1 MEHKL
6 DSKNNNTEEKRYTEK
21 LKKIGLPSVVI
32 LGISALTGAGIYSL
46 LGHATEIAG
55 PAVIMSLLIGAIFAF
70 IVSSF
75 YSELVSVKPL
85 NGGGFIFI
93 KEAFGQKGLYLGWLT
108 WLANMAYGALVAHTT
123 ASFLVILFGID
134 PVFIQPIAIGFIIL
148 MAGINIGGSKFLSRV
163 QIPLTFALLISLI
176 IGSIYLLVNPDL
188 SISWSLDYFFHEGI
202 VAIVP
207 AAAILFVVFIGFE
220 DICTIANETENPRK
234 NIPRAYYIIL
244 AIATIV
250 YLIVLFSLYYSTSV
264 SQIIDSEIAFLDA
277 VSKNYIVYFIVLL
290 GAIFSLLATLGV
302 SLMAQSR
309 NLVGLSINDF
319 TDRKYAK
326 IDEDANTPVKAI
338 KLSAFIT
345 ILILL
350 SGQVEFY
357 ASITIIS
364 YMCVVTGLGLTVFKY
379 RKTKKYDE
387 DTFKV
392 PLHPYSTILG
402 ILMCGL
408 LVITL
413 EWSIIFLPIIWLL
426 IGLIV
431 YLFFSS
437 KRRIYGTIFLITA
450 FLFTLTEIYIGFII
464 IAIGIA
470 IYLVSIAERYS
481 IIITL
486 SGIKFVAVLILTIF
500 NYFIIYFG
508 QILSPVPH
516 LEVIFSGL
524 LLRIFEIFIL
534 CSLIIIILD
543 VVSVREIVN
552 YIIEKKEPEE
562 VAIDLGK
569 GKIIEASK
577 REKRIISIINI
588 LIAGIQI
595 ASSVF
600 AFSFAILIALDLISI
615 QEITL
620 FHLFL
625 TNIVFEFIFVS
636 FLLLFAIC
644 ALGSGVIK
652 LYVDF
657 EEKKMKI

>member
-1 MEHKL
+1 MEHKPEYENSME
-6 DSKNNNTEEKRYTEK
+6 DKRYTEK

-75 YSELVSVKPL
+75 YSELVSIKPL

-123 ASFLVILFGID
+123 ASFVVILFQID
-134 PVFIQPIAIGFIIL
+134 PVFIQPIAILFILL
-148 MAGINIGGSKFLSRV
+148 MAAINIGGSKFLSRV

-176 IGSIYLLVNPDL
+176 IGSIYLLLNPDP
-188 SISWSLDYFFHEGI
+188 SISWSLDYFFQKEI
-202 VAIVP
+202 VSIIP

-244 AIATIV
+244 SIATIV
-250 YLIVLFSLYYSTSV
+250 YIIVLISLYYSTNV
-264 SQIIDSEIAFLDA
+264 SQIVQSEIAILDA
-277 VSKNYIVYFIVLL
+277 VSQNYFVYFIVLL

-326 IDEDANTPVKAI
+326 IDEDANAPTKAI

-392 PLHPYSTILG
+392 PLHPYSTIIG

-408 LVITL
+408 LVITIEL
-413 EWSIIFLPIIWLL
+413 SVIFVPIIWLL

-437 KRRIYGTIFLITA
+437 KRRIYGTIFLVTA
-450 FLFTLTEIYIGFII
+450 FLFTLTELYIGFII
-464 IAIGIA
+464 IAVGIA
-470 IYLVSIAERYS
+470 IYLISIAERYS
-481 IIITL
+481 IILTL
-486 SGIKFVAVLILTIF
+486 SGVKFVAVLILTLF
-500 NYFIIYFG
+500 NYFIVYFG
-508 QILSPVPH
+508 QIASPV
-516 LEVIFSGL
+516 LNLDVIFSGL
-524 LLRIFEIFIL
+524 LLRIFEILII
-534 CSLIIIILD
+534 CSLITIIFDI
-543 VVSVREIVN
+543 VTVREIVN
-552 YIIEKKEPEE
+552 YIIKRKEPEE
-562 VAIDLGK
+562 VAIDVGR
-569 GKIIEASK
+569 GKIIEASI
-577 REKRIISIINI
+577 REKRIIFIINI
-588 LIAGIQI
+588 IIAGIQI
-595 ASSVF
+595 ASSLF
-600 AFSFAILIALDLISI
+600 AFSFAILIALDIIVI
-615 QEITL
+615 QEIGL

-625 TNIVFEFIFVS
+625 TNIVFEFIYIS
-636 FLLLFAIC
+636 CLLIFGIC
-644 ALGSGVIK
+644 AVASGVIK

-657 EEKKMKI
+657 EEKKLRI

>member
-6 DSKNNNTEEKRYTEK
+6 DTKNNVEEERYTEK

-55 PAVIMSLLIGAIFAF
+55 PAVIISLLIGAIFAF

-75 YSELVSVKPL
+75 YSELVSIKPL

-93 KEAFGQKGLYLGWLT
+93 KEAYGQKGLYLGWLT

-123 ASFLVILFGID
+123 ASFVVILFGID
-134 PVFIQPIAIGFIIL
+134 PIFIQPIAIGFILL
-148 MAGINIGGSKFLSRV
+148 MAGVNIGGSKFLSRV

-176 IGSIYLLVNPDL
+176 IGSIYLLVNPDP
-188 SISWSLDYFFHEGI
+188 SISWSLDYFFAKDLFSI
-202 VAIVP
+202 IP

-244 AIATIV
+244 FIATIV
-250 YLIVLFSLYYSTSV
+250 YLLVLVSLYYSTHI
-264 SQIIDSEIAFLDA
+264 SQIIQSEIAILDA
-277 VSKNYIVYFIVLL
+277 VSQNFIVYFIVLL
-290 GAIFSLLATLGV
+290 GAIFSLMATLGV

-326 IDEDANTPVKAI
+326 IDEDANAPTKAI

-364 YMCVVTGLGLTVFKY
+364 YMCVVTGLALTVFKY
-379 RKTKKYDE
+379 RKTKEYDE

-392 PLHPYSTILG
+392 PLHPFSTIIGL
-402 ILMCGL
+402 ILCGL
-408 LVITL
+408 LIITIELMVIL
-413 EWSIIFLPIIWLL
+413 VPIIWLL

-437 KRRIYGTIFLITA
+437 KRRVYGTIFLVTA
-450 FLFTLTEIYIGFII
+450 FLFTLTEIYLGFII
-464 IAIGIA
+464 IAVGIA
-470 IYLVSIAERYS
+470 IYLVSIADRYS
-481 IIITL
+481 IIFTL
-486 SGIKFVAVLILTIF
+486 AGIKFVAILIVSFLL
-500 NYFIIYFG
+500 YFVGYFV
-508 QILSPVPH
+508 QITSPIPN
-516 LEVIFSGL
+516 LDVIFSEIL
-524 LLRIFEIFIL
+524 IKIFAIFII
-534 CSLIIIILD
+534 SSFIT
-543 VVSVREIVN
+543 VVFDIVHVREIVN
-552 YIIEKKEPEE
+552 YFVKKREPEE
-562 VAIDLGK
+562 VAIELGE
-569 GKIIEASK
+569 GKIIETSK
-577 REKRIISIINI
+577 SEKTIIFILNII
-588 LIAGIQI
+588 IAGVQII
-595 ASSVF
+595 ASF
-600 AFSFAILIALDLISI
+600 IAFLFSILIALDLISI
-615 QEITL
+615 QEIGL
-620 FHLFL
+620 FDIIL
-625 TNIVFEFIFVS
+625 TGVVFEFIFIVI
-636 FLLLFAIC
+636 LLLFGIC
-644 ALGSGVIK
+644 TLFSGVIK

-657 EEKKMKI
+657 EEMKLKI